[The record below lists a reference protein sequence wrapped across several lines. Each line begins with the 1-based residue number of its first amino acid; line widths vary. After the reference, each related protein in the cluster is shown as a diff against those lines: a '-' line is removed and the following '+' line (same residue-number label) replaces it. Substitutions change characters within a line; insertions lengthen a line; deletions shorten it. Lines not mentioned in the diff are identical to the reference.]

1 MWYGRVSS
9 SLFDIRCGRQFRSP
23 SASADDVGR
32 GRASILRLAAQEL
45 VQDVRKS
52 SLADPEEG
60 PLVDP
65 DVERAED
72 MLEAIAVD
80 LDKMLTD
87 AETEVAQ

>member
-1 MWYGRVSS
+1 
-9 SLFDIRCGRQFRSP
+9 
-23 SASADDVGR
+23 VGR
-32 GRASILRLAAQEL
+32 GRAGILRLAAQEL

-52 SLADPEEG
+52 SRTDPEQG
-60 PLVDP
+60 ILSDP

-87 AETEVAQ
+87 AETEVDQ